1 MRTCTL
7 SFLTLLLASLVPIKA
22 VAATKPHVIT
32 FGKWTTVPW
41 SSEPRFSGL
50 GDSKPPT
57 LKVRALMVDGRPKEY
72 ILGTPH
78 EVTDRLFVARRV
90 FRVNDSLPD
99 EANPRWLWQ
108 RGGWLLVDRV
118 SGKLSALNL
127 PEFDA
132 LYSAASWYR
141 DYVAYCGVA
150 DDGRKYAIV
159 AQVSRRKPVVKK
171 LLAGDAISEDAAPDS
186 ACGSPAWQRN
196 PVQVSFQPP
205 GAAKQTYAVRGHI
218 VDLVV
223 DDDEDVEASK

>member
-1 MRTCTL
+1 MRTGTL
-7 SFLTLLLASLVPIKA
+7 SLCMLLLASLVPIR
-22 VAATKPHVIT
+22 VTAATKPHVIT

-41 SSEPRFSGL
+41 SSKPWSSTPD
-50 GDSKPPT
+50 DSKSLT
-57 LKVRALMVDGRPKEY
+57 LKMRALMVDGRIKEY
-72 ILGTPH
+72 ILGAPH

-90 FRVNDSLPD
+90 FRLNDSFPD

-118 SGKLSALNL
+118 SARITALNL

-141 DYVAYCGVA
+141 DYVAYCGVS
-150 DDGRKYAIV
+150 DDGKKYAIV
-159 AQVSRRKPVVKK
+159 AQISRRKAVVKK
-171 LLAGDAISEDAAPDS
+171 LLAGDAIPEDAAPDS
-186 ACGSPAWQRN
+186 ACAPPAWQRN

-218 VDLVV
+218 VDVVV
-223 DDDEDVEASK
+223 DDEEDVEASK

>member
-1 MRTCTL
+1 MRTGTL
-7 SFLTLLLASLVPIKA
+7 SLLILLLASLVPVKA
-22 VAATKPHVIT
+22 AAATKPHVIT

-41 SSEPRFSGL
+41 SSNLWSSGL
-50 GDSKPPT
+50 DDSKLQT
-57 LKVRALMVDGRPKEY
+57 LKMRALVVDGRIKEY
-72 ILGTPH
+72 ILGAPH

-90 FRVNDSLPD
+90 FRLNDSLPD
-99 EANPRWLWQ
+99 EVNLRWLWQ
-108 RGGWLLVDRV
+108 RGGWLLIDRV
-118 SGKLSALNL
+118 NGKISAINL

-150 DDGRKYAIV
+150 DDGKIYAIV
-159 AQVSRRKPVVKK
+159 AQVSRRKAVVKK
-171 LLAGDAISEDAAPDS
+171 LLAGDAIPEDAAPDS
-186 ACGSPAWQRN
+186 ACAPPAWQRN

-218 VDLVV
+218 VDVVV

>member
-1 MRTCTL
+1 MRTGTL
-7 SFLTLLLASLVPIKA
+7 SLLMLLLASFAPIKA
-22 VAATKPHVIT
+22 AAAAGPHVIT
-32 FGKWTTVPW
+32 LGKWTTVPW
-41 SSEPRFSGL
+41 SSESRSPGL
-50 GDSKPPT
+50 DESKPPT
-57 LKVRALMVDGRPKEY
+57 LKIRALMVDGRIKEY
-72 ILGTPH
+72 ILGAPH

-90 FRVNDSLPD
+90 FRINDSLPG

-118 SGKLSALNL
+118 SGKISALNL

-150 DDGRKYAIV
+150 DDGKKYAIV

-171 LLAGDAISEDAAPDS
+171 LLAGDVIPEDAAPDS
-186 ACGSPAWQRN
+186 ACVPPAWQRN

-205 GAAKQTYAVRGHI
+205 GATKQTYAVRGHI
-218 VDLVV
+218 VDVVV
-223 DDDEDVEASK
+223 DDEEDVEASK